1 MKLDKILVPLD
12 GSSLAEA
19 ALPKA
24 VELAQSSGA
33 QLLVLRAAQA
43 HSLPGIDL
51 AEAQVRVVREAEEY
65 LAEVSDRLDALGGK
79 DVKCSVWYGPPAYA
93 IVEAAQLHRV
103 DLIVM
108 TTHGRSGLGRLILGS
123 VAESVLRGTTTPILL
138 LRVPEAPVQEPR
150 DKDEVIPWPEIRRV

>member
-12 GSSLAEA
+12 GAPLAEA

-24 VELAQSSGA
+24 VELAQSSGG
-33 QLLVLRAAQA
+33 QLLLLRAAQA
-43 HSLPGIDL
+43 PALMGVDPTQAQI
-51 AEAQVRVVREAEEY
+51 EAVQEAEDY
-65 LAEVSDRLDALGGK
+65 LARIRERLSTLGLK
-79 DVKCSVWYGPPAYA
+79 DMKTTVWYGPAAYA
-93 IVEAAQLHRV
+93 IVEAARLYKV

-138 LRVPEAPVQEPR
+138 LRASEAPVEEPAG
-150 DKDEVIPWPEIRRV
+150 KGAATPWS